1 MSWTHTDTH
10 THFSWSTSS
19 THTHTHTTHTPS
31 SLGPQ
36 QFPPPRYPSRP
47 LALTPW
53 VRALS
58 RETDE
63 KSMTETQ
70 AQPPPRHPTPRAPE
84 PRSCSKDHPPRSGRP
99 PDQYRWTLLLQSLPP
114 NPEVASGKAEVPPQ
128 PPARCC
134 GGSALTQAPPLPPS
148 GWERWAGPARR
159 TPGAGALVGWSS
171 GAVPRVARRGGG
183 AGPLHKPGRLWTALT
198 GTSPGCPRE
207 SLRSRLTIAPNLG
220 LFPLSRS
227 KQFICSVSS

>member
-19 THTHTHTTHTPS
+19 THTHTTHTPS

-134 GGSALTQAPPLPPS
+134 GGECLAAGSAPPPFRVGTL
-148 GWERWAGPARR
+148 
-159 TPGAGALVGWSS
+159 GWSS
-171 GAVPRVARRGGG
+171 PTHPRRRRPGGLVLG
-183 AGPLHKPGRLWTALT
+183 CRSAGSEAGWRGWTAPQTWSTVDRPHGYLSWLSQRKPKVPADHCT
-198 GTSPGCPRE
+198 Q
-207 SLRSRLTIAPNLG
+207 
-220 LFPLSRS
+220 SRS
-227 KQFICSVSS
+227 FSPVQK